1 MKKFISTFLFICFSS
16 SVFAV
21 DFDSSIDSN
30 IRKEYNVEEST
41 LPPLPSST
49 PSSEQKKNTHEVKST
64 QQVQKIYNYTGKTYK
79 VKSGTKVILTSKST
93 ISDWLPRGSKVG
105 FISQQGFTTKDGT
118 IIPAGTTFR
127 GTITDSH
134 RPQITGN
141 GGLVELKIDE
151 IYFNGIMSP
160 IETKVSMANSR
171 KIFRSDIKGERKY
184 WRNMSK
190 AMTPGKKVFGAT
202 QTCASVFYP
211 IPIIQIIAI
220 VPLTIGAVVYLVNAV
235 AAPIIS
241 IFAKGGSVSLPAGTQ
256 FQIKTTKEVEIRG

>member
-1 MKKFISTFLFICFSS
+1 MKKILSTFLFICFSLS
-16 SVFAV
+16 AFAV
-21 DFDSSIDSN
+21 DFDSSIDTD

-41 LPPLPSST
+41 LPPLPSSS
-49 PSSEQKKNTHEVKST
+49 PSNSTVKENP
-64 QQVQKIYNYTGKTYK
+64 QVQKQITYNYTGKTHK

-93 ISDWLPRGSKVG
+93 ISDWSPRGSKVS

-118 IIPAGTTFR
+118 IVPAGTIFK

-171 KIFRSDIKGERKY
+171 KVFKSDIKGERKY
-184 WRNMSK
+184 WQNISK
-190 AMTPGKKVFGAT
+190 AMTPGRKVFGAT
-202 QTCASVFYP
+202 QTCASVLYP
-211 IPIIQIIAI
+211 IPVIQVISI

-241 IFAKGGSVSLPAGTQ
+241 IFTKGGSVSLPAGTQ
-256 FQIKTTKEVEIRG
+256 FQIKTTKEIEIKG

>member
-1 MKKFISTFLFICFSS
+1 MKKFISTFLFVCFSLS
-16 SVFAV
+16 AFAV

-49 PSSEQKKNTHEVKST
+49 PSSSQTVKSNI
-64 QQVQKIYNYTGKTYK
+64 QQIPKEYNVTGKTYK

-93 ISDWLPRGSKVG
+93 ISDWSPRGSKVG
-105 FISQQGFTTKDGT
+105 FVSQQGFTTKDGT
-118 IIPAGTTFR
+118 IVPAGTTFR

-141 GGLVELKIDE
+141 GGLIELKIDE

-171 KIFRSDIKGERKY
+171 RIFRSDIKGERKY
-184 WRNMSK
+184 WRNISK

-202 QTCASVFYP
+202 QTCASVLYP
-211 IPIIQIIAI
+211 IPVIQILSV
-220 VPLTIGAVVYLVNAV
+220 VPLTVGAVVYLVNAV
-235 AAPIIS
+235 AAPVIS

-256 FQIKTTKEVEIRG
+256 FQIQTTKEIEIRG

>member
-1 MKKFISTFLFICFSS
+1 MKKFISTFLFLCFSLS
-16 SVFAV
+16 AFAV
-21 DFDSSIDSN
+21 DFDSSIDTN

-49 PSSEQKKNTHEVKST
+49 PSSAPVKNTTEVKNT
-64 QQVQKIYNYTGKTYK
+64 QQVPKYNFSGKTYK

-93 ISDWLPRGSKVG
+93 ISDWSPRGSKVG

-118 IIPAGTTFR
+118 IVPAGTTFR

-171 KIFRSDIKGERKY
+171 KVFRSDIKGERKY
-184 WRNMSK
+184 WRNISK

-202 QTCASVFYP
+202 QTCASVLYP
-211 IPIIQIIAI
+211 IPVVQIIAI
-220 VPLTIGAVVYLVNAV
+220 VPLTFGAVVYLVNAV
-235 AAPIIS
+235 AAPVIS

-256 FQIKTTKEVEIRG
+256 FQIKTTKEIEIRG